1 MTKLDPTAPG
11 EILRAPWISHLQS
24 PARKASLSRWR
35 EMGAPGVS
43 RPVACYDGVETGDS
57 RGRFLV
63 PTATLSDNDAYGLP
77 STTS

>member
-11 EILRAPWISHLQS
+11 EILRAPWILHLQS
-24 PARKASLSRWR
+24 PARKARSPGGTRWER
-35 EMGAPGVS
+35 GCIS
-43 RPVACYDGVETGDS
+43 TVACYDGVETGDS

-77 STTS
+77 STTP